1 MSLSGAVKML
11 RKGHLIDDRYRVVRS
26 LGAGGMGEVYQVR
39 DTRGKGLV
47 VALKMLSSSTSG
59 GKPVERFRREFY
71 TLSRLS
77 HPNLVDVFESGIHAG
92 SPYFTMEYLSGRTL
106 EGALSSPRSSLKT
119 GLNRPASLLSF
130 LSQICSALGYIHAN
144 GFIHRDLKPGNL
156 MFAGRGAKDLRIK
169 LMDMGLA
176 TPEEEIDLTEERGIS
191 GTIHYMSPEQ
201 VRGTGVDQR
210 SDLYSLGVILY
221 EIITERLPFDGE
233 SPASVA
239 LKHIREI
246 PVPPR
251 EHRPDIPPSL
261 QQIVLT
267 LLEKDPVNRHQSA
280 EDLLS
285 ALTEIGEPVRTPT
298 GSRVRDRSPV
308 LLRPTFVGRA
318 EEIAVLNRLL
328 SDANEGRGRL
338 VVISGE
344 AGIGKTRFLDEIRAQ
359 ARISGLLILNGEG
372 GGPGHPPLH
381 PIVEAVRRW
390 LNNTTMG
397 SISRDIRSQ
406 LAPLFPEL
414 APKGEGNGTN
424 GSGDLFSGEEGRRL
438 VGALVRLFSE
448 QARRRSIAFFLDDLQ
463 EADDLTVAFLQH
475 LTEHLREIPM
485 LAFTT
490 FRTGEPDD
498 LWTLLRLGEEDR
510 RDVVDISLP
519 ELTRTE
525 VVRLVASMLGD
536 AEIPEAVGRR
546 VFERAEANPLFVTEL
561 IRSLVEVGHI
571 FREQGGWQIRDEEM
585 KEVPERIQEVI
596 RNRISSLDPKTVKIL
611 DWAAVIGRKFDFDTL
626 MEVSKTEELPLLD
639 ALEGMR
645 RSQVIREEIS
655 KARYR
660 FIHAMQ
666 QEVIYQGIPE
676 ERRRQLHREVGEN
689 LERHCNGQTEPI
701 VETLAHHFCEGRD
714 HKKAIS
720 YLKQGGDRAVE
731 LYAIGNA
738 ISSYE
743 KALELIQAEGF
754 AKKPTVHTDLIYNY
768 AYVLIL
774 AGRWQEAKIN
784 AEKALGL
791 IKNGK
796 MDYQKAKAFSVLS
809 MVYLY
814 EDDHDKAIETA
825 IKAQRLYRLLNDGEN
840 EAFSLQ
846 RLSAFCWHK
855 REFDRASEFMFK
867 AAEKYRMMEGKRN
880 QIRSLQT
887 LSRAYSMRGDL
898 LQVEK
903 CESEAMKICEEI
915 EDPVSK
921 YMSLG
926 PLRQIY
932 LLRGEFDLAEEF
944 ARQELEFD
952 RSQKSKRRVAKTLID
967 MGTIYLER
975 GDLKN
980 GEDAYRTAQEMLL
993 SIQDTLKLPLAYC
1006 QLSEIS
1012 LRQGRPDRALK
1023 QALIARDISGPTD
1036 ILRQN
1041 QSWRA
1046 IGKARSALG
1055 HYEEA
1060 ERCFKKSISV
1070 IDGNPIYDLGCSF
1083 LEGGKFYHRFG
1094 EHGQA
1099 ITYLKKAEEIF
1110 TRMGATHFA
1119 GKAARELEIVMKKN
1133 IQSKKG
1139 NLDSGSVR
1147 STEGENP
1154 ELESPVE
1161 DSQTEMNNPD
1171 IPGDHLI
1178 TEDRLSTLYEVSKA
1192 LTSILDLDVLLN
1204 RSIDLLLETTHAE
1217 RGLIVLAEPGEELT
1231 VRSYR
1236 ARRMEE
1242 KEVAQISY
1250 SLIRDAMT
1258 SGRPLRAAD
1267 AKSDPKFVGRQSVVD
1282 YRIRSV
1288 MCMPLRIKSGRI
1300 IGALYVDHRGH
1311 ADAFLE
1317 EDEEFLKAFGN
1328 LAAIAI
1334 ENAEMHEG
1342 LKQKALHLQQEAE
1355 RRYAF
1360 DSLIGG
1366 SPAMQKVYA
1375 LISNAAGH
1383 GMTVLLT
1390 GETGVGKEL
1399 VARSIHYN
1407 SPRKDGPFI
1416 VQDCGA
1422 MPPGLL
1428 ESELFGHRRGAFT
1441 GAIAD
1446 RPGLFEAATG
1456 GTLFLDEITNAPPR
1470 RCSPGSCGCSRR
1482 GRFAVLGRRRPEK
1495 WTCG

>member
-11 RKGHLIDDRYRVVRS
+11 RKGHLIDDRYRVVRP
-26 LGAGGMGEVYQVR
+26 LGAGGMGAVYQVR
-39 DTRGKGLV
+39 DARQDGLV
-47 VALKMLSSSTSG
+47 VALKMLSSSTPE
-59 GKPVERFRREFY
+59 GKPAERFRREFY

-106 EGALSSPRSSLKT
+106 EGALSSPRSSLQSA
-119 GLNRPASLLSF
+119 LNRHASLLSF
-130 LSQICSALGYIHAN
+130 LSQICSALGYIHAH

-156 MFAGRGAKDLRIK
+156 MLAGRAVKDLRIK

-176 TPEEEIDLTEERGIS
+176 TPEEEIDLKEERGIS

-210 SDLYSLGVILY
+210 SDLYSFGVILY
-221 EIITERLPFDGE
+221 EIMTERLPFEGE

-251 EHRPDIPPSL
+251 EHRPDIPQSL

-267 LLEKDPVNRHQSA
+267 LLEKDPVNRYQSA
-280 EDLLS
+280 EDLLL
-285 ALTEIGEPVRTPT
+285 ALTAIGEPARTPT
-298 GSRVRDRSPV
+298 ESSVRDRSPV
-308 LLRPTFVGRA
+308 LLRSTFVGRE

-328 SDANEGRGRL
+328 PDANEGRGRL

-344 AGIGKTRFLDEIRAQ
+344 VGIGKTRFLDEIRAQ

-372 GGPGHPPLH
+372 GGTGQPPLQ

-397 SISRDIRSQ
+397 SISREVRSQ

-414 APKGEGNGTN
+414 APKGEANGTN
-424 GSGDLFSGEEGRRL
+424 GSGDFSGEGGQKL
-438 VGALVRLFSE
+438 LGALVRLFSE
-448 QARRRSIAFFLDDLQ
+448 LARRRSIAFFLDDLQ
-463 EADDLTVAFLQH
+463 EADELTVAFLRH
-475 LTEHLREIPM
+475 LTEHLREMPM

-498 LWTLLRLGEEDR
+498 VWTLLRLGEEDR
-510 RDVVDISLP
+510 REVVDLALP
-519 ELTRTE
+519 ELTYTE

-561 IRSLVEVGHI
+561 IRSLVEGGDI
-571 FREQGGWQIRDEEM
+571 FKEKGKWQIRDEEM
-585 KEVPERIQEVI
+585 KGVLERVQEVI
-596 RNRISSLDPKTVKIL
+596 RNRISSLGPETAKIL
-611 DWAAVIGRKFDFDTL
+611 DWAAVIGRQFDFDTL

-639 ALEGMR
+639 ALEGFR
-645 RSQVIREEIS
+645 RAQVIHEEIS

-660 FIHAMQ
+660 FIHVMQ
-666 QEVIYQGIPE
+666 QEVIYQGIPG

-720 YLKQGGDRAVE
+720 YLKQAGDRAAE

-738 ISSYE
+738 IASYE
-743 KALELIQAEGF
+743 KALGLIQSGGL
-754 AKKPTVHTDLIYNY
+754 AKKATVHTDLICNY
-768 AYVLIL
+768 AYVLIMT
-774 AGRWQEAKIN
+774 GRWQEAKRN
-784 AEKALGL
+784 AEQVLDL
-791 IKNGK
+791 IKNEK
-796 MDYQKAKAFSVLS
+796 MDYQKAKAFSILS
-809 MVYLY
+809 GVYLY
-814 EDDHDKAIETA
+814 QDDHDKAIETA
-825 IKAQRLYRLLNDGEN
+825 LKAQRLYRILGDGEN

-855 REFDRASEFMFK
+855 REFDRASEFMFR

-880 QIRSLQT
+880 EIRSLQT
-887 LSRAYSMRGDL
+887 LSRAHSMRGDL
-898 LQVEK
+898 LKVEK
-903 CESEAMKICEEI
+903 CEREALKICEEI
-915 EDPVSK
+915 EDPISK

-952 RSQKSKRRVAKTLID
+952 RSQRSKLRAAKTLID
-967 MGTIYLER
+967 MGAIYLER

-980 GEDAYRTAQEMLL
+980 AEDAYRTAQEMFLT
-993 SIQDTLKLPLAYC
+993 IQDTLKLPLAYC
-1006 QLSEIS
+1006 QLSEIA

-1023 QALIARDISGPTD
+1023 QALLARDVSGAAD

-1046 IGKARSALG
+1046 IGKARSAMG

-1060 ERCFKKSISV
+1060 ERCFNKSISV
-1070 IDGNPIYDLGCSF
+1070 IDGNPIYDLGCSY

-1133 IQSKKG
+1133 TQSKKVDLG
-1139 NLDSGSVR
+1139 SGRVKPTEAENLR
-1147 STEGENP
+1147 
-1154 ELESPVE
+1154 LEIPGK
-1161 DSQTEMNNPD
+1161 DSQTEMSNPD

-1204 RSIDLLLETTHAE
+1204 RSIDLLLETTQAE
-1217 RGLIVLAEPGEELT
+1217 RGLILLAEPGEELT

-1258 SGRPLRAAD
+1258 SGRRTRKATQNLSAGRAWW
-1267 AKSDPKFVGRQSVVD
+1267 
-1282 YRIRSV
+1282 I
-1288 MCMPLRIKSGRI
+1288 IESGR
-1300 IGALYVDHRGH
+1300 
-1311 ADAFLE
+1311 
-1317 EDEEFLKAFGN
+1317 
-1328 LAAIAI
+1328 
-1334 ENAEMHEG
+1334 
-1342 LKQKALHLQQEAE
+1342 
-1355 RRYAF
+1355 
-1360 DSLIGG
+1360 
-1366 SPAMQKVYA
+1366 
-1375 LISNAAGH
+1375 
-1383 GMTVLLT
+1383 
-1390 GETGVGKEL
+1390 
-1399 VARSIHYN
+1399 
-1407 SPRKDGPFI
+1407 
-1416 VQDCGA
+1416 
-1422 MPPGLL
+1422 
-1428 ESELFGHRRGAFT
+1428 
-1441 GAIAD
+1441 
-1446 RPGLFEAATG
+1446 
-1456 GTLFLDEITNAPPR
+1456 
-1470 RCSPGSCGCSRR
+1470 
-1482 GRFAVLGRRRPEK
+1482 
-1495 WTCG
+1495 